1 MRKINEIQMKLGELN
16 GGEFQK
22 LMDVYFSKEYK
33 GNLYPIGSVLEN
45 NNTKTG
51 TPDTLI
57 KPTGKKYVY
66 IEYTVQKKNI
76 VSKFKDDISKCF
88 DEEKTGIPKN
98 LIGKIICCCNT
109 RLGTSEIEELVSIGR
124 NNDIVVEVIS
134 IDSIAYKLMEFPF
147 LIKDFLGISID
158 TQQILEIEDFVS
170 INDSAK
176 LATPLNVD
184 IFGREEEIENI
195 LKTMDEEQIILI
207 SGLPGVGK
215 TRLAL
220 EVMKRF
226 KEQHN
231 EYKLKC
237 LRNNGQNIYD
247 DLNLYFSQSGSYLL
261 MIDDANL
268 LTNIQLIL
276 DLFGWASKGI
286 KFKLILTVRD
296 YAEEKTIEKI
306 SNYSFKTFKIKALT
320 EETIKLLCEYL
331 DVLNIKYI
339 ERINEIAKG
348 NPRLAIMGCTTAKKE
363 NSLSSLSNVVDIVES
378 YYREIK
384 SYFETEL
391 QNEELL
397 KVGALLSFLNHV
409 NLKDDEN
416 IEMVCSVVNQ
426 DKETFVQNVYKLHSM
441 EIVDIYENELVKIS
455 DQILSIYIFY
465 LSVFKRK
472 DLLYKTLIENFY
484 PSLKGRIVE
493 NINSVFSYFYKE
505 ENLNIVKNAVK
516 EIFEESKQN
525 FEESEKEVFLIT
537 FWFGLEIEGLLYAK
551 KKIDAFEV
559 NNSIEDISFEIK
571 NNNEYTNILKL
582 LGGYKHSEY
591 YLEAID
597 LILLYL
603 EKHPTEFSSVYKVLI
618 DNYGFDE
625 RSEVYGY
632 VQQLE
637 LLKKIE
643 QNYDL
648 KKDILYKNLLIT
660 FIEYFLKFKYEY
672 TRMKSN
678 RSVVFYNIPV
688 YLEGHLPQIRKEI
701 WDKLRNLYN
710 QNINVYDIHKILYN
724 YGKKDFEAIDGE
736 VLKLD
741 KGFIESIIY
750 DIQELTLEQSIVFN
764 RLKDLFERHELYFDG
779 EVEKKIE
786 TKEYLIYKR
795 IFSEPKYNNEDII
808 EEKELIDWS
817 QSLTYDDFYEIFRIC
832 NQVTAI
838 DYLNVNS
845 YGASKNIEILLLNTS
860 INKRITILNMFFEGN
875 IKISLHPLNII
886 KNVKNLAHLE
896 QRILNVEF
904 HNKNY
909 WLYCIYREMSILNPN
924 IELLKK
930 IYEYFNQAEGEVAGY
945 SRDITFLKAFIDID
959 ENVFINV
966 INSLLEQEDIVFLRS
981 VESFLRPCAE
991 NEEYITIYLKNDLN
1005 LLKTLYLKMLSIKEH
1020 FDYDSSLL
1028 KVIVRKNPATLK
1040 EILESILIDEKTTY
1054 KFNEKVNFSFIWNA
1068 ENWEELSNLV
1078 GEIVERNLD
1087 KKGKYY
1093 AAKDLLGKFLT
1104 LDDKNSE
1111 NARENLYKWIESK
1124 IIEWSKNEELVI
1136 SLYECLTKFENE
1148 KQIELIVKLIQVRVD
1163 FAFFK
1168 RIPLLPLSYSWSGSE
1183 IPILREHQSLYQQL
1197 SDKLQGI
1204 QVLEHKKWLQ
1214 EKIEY
1219 LEKRIKRVKVRELA
1233 EDLY

>member
-22 LMDVYFSKEYK
+22 LMDTYFSREYK

-57 KPTGKKYVY
+57 KPIGEKYVY
-66 IEYTVQKKNI
+66 IEYTVQKNNI

-124 NNDIVVEVIS
+124 DNDIVVEVIS
-134 IDSIAYKLMEFPF
+134 LDSIAYKLMEFPF
-147 LIKDFLGISID
+147 LIKDFLGIAID

-176 LATPLNVD
+176 LATPLKMD
-184 IFGREEEIENI
+184 IFGREEKIENI
-195 LKTMDEEQIILI
+195 LKAMDEEQIILI

-226 KEQHN
+226 KEQHK

-247 DLNLYFSQSGSYLL
+247 DLNLYFSESGSYLL

-276 DLFGWASKGI
+276 DLFSWASKGI
-286 KFKLILTVRD
+286 KIKLILTVRD

-331 DVLNIKYI
+331 GVINIIYI

-363 NSLSSLSNVVDIVES
+363 DSLSSLSNVVDIVES

-426 DKETFVQNVYKLHSM
+426 DKETFVKNVYKLHSM

-493 NINSVFSYFYKE
+493 NLNSVFSYFYKE
-505 ENLNIVKNAVK
+505 ENLNIVKDAIK

-525 FEESEKEVFLIT
+525 FEENETEVFLIT
-537 FWFGLEIEGLLYAK
+537 FLFGLEIEGLLYAK

-559 NNSIEDISFEIK
+559 NDSIDEISFEIK
-571 NNNEYTNILKL
+571 NNNECTNILKL
-582 LGGYKHSEY
+582 LGGYKNSEY

-603 EKHPTEFSSVYKVLI
+603 EKQPTEFSSVYKVLI
-618 DNYGFDE
+618 DNYGFDKK
-625 RSEVYGY
+625 SDVYGY

-637 LLKKIE
+637 LLKKIN
-643 QNYDL
+643 QSYDL
-648 KKDILYKNLLIT
+648 KKDILYKNLLIKI
-660 FIEYFLKFKYEY
+660 IEYFLEFKYEY

-678 RSVVFYNIPV
+678 RSMVFYKIPV
-688 YLEGHLPQIRKEI
+688 YLEGNLPQIRKEI
-701 WDKLRNLYN
+701 WAKLRDLYN
-710 QNINVYDIHKILYN
+710 QNINVYDLHKILYN
-724 YGKKDFEAIDGE
+724 YGRNNFESIDE
-736 VLKLD
+736 KVLNFD

-750 DIQELTLEQSIVFN
+750 DIQELTLEQSIVYN
-764 RLKDLFERHELYFDG
+764 RLKDLFERYEIYFDG

-795 IFSEPKYNNEDII
+795 IFSEPKYNDEDRLI

-817 QSLTYDDFYEIFRIC
+817 QNLTDEDFYEIFRIC

-838 DYLNVNS
+838 DYLNSNS
-845 YGASKNIEILLLNTS
+845 YNASGKIEILLLNTP
-860 INKRITILNMFFEGN
+860 INERITILNMFFEEN

-886 KNVKNLAHLE
+886 KNVKDLTHLE
-896 QRILNVEF
+896 QSILNVEF
-904 HNKNY
+904 YNKNY

-924 IELLKK
+924 TELLKK
-930 IYEYFNQAEGEVAGY
+930 IYEYFNKPEGEVAGY

-959 ENVFINV
+959 ENIFVNV
-966 INSLLEQEDIVFLRS
+966 INLLLEQEDIVFLRS
-981 VESFLRPCAE
+981 VESFLLSCAE
-991 NEEYITIYLKNDLN
+991 NEEYITIYLKNDLS
-1005 LLKTLYLKMLSIKEH
+1005 LLKILYLKLLSIRKH
-1020 FDYDSSLL
+1020 FDYDSSFL
-1028 KVIVRKNPATLK
+1028 KVIVRRNSATLK
-1040 EILESILIDEKTTY
+1040 EILESILVDEKTTY
-1054 KFNEKVNFSFIWNA
+1054 KFNEEINFAFIWKE
-1068 ENWEELSNLV
+1068 ENWGELADLV
-1078 GEIVERNLD
+1078 SEIVE
-1087 KKGKYY
+1087 KYVYEKGKYY
-1093 AAKDLLGKFLT
+1093 AAKDLLEKLLT
-1104 LDDKNSE
+1104 LDGKNSE
-1111 NARENLYKWIESK
+1111 KLYKWIESK
-1124 IIEWSKNEELVI
+1124 IIEWAKNEELII

-1148 KQIELIVKLIQVRVD
+1148 KQIEWIVKLIQIRMD
-1163 FAFFK
+1163 FVFFK
-1168 RIPLLPLSYSWSGSE
+1168 RIPLLPRSYSWSGSE

-1197 SDKLQGI
+1197 SDKVQGI
-1204 QVLEHKKWLQ
+1204 QFLEHKKWLQ

-1219 LEKRIKRVKVRELA
+1219 IEKKIKRVKVKELA